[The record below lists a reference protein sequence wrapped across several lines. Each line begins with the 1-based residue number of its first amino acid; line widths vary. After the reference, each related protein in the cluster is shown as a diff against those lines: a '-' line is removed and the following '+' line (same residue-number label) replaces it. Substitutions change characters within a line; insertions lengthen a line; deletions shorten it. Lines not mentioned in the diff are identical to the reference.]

1 MVSKNFPYG
10 RVNWVTSVFLIG
22 TLAITLTAVPW
33 YIWHF
38 GLNWFL
44 VGLFLVYCAAT
55 GLSIT
60 MGYHRLFSHLSFKA
74 KWPVKLFVLVF
85 GSAAFENSTLDWVS
99 DHRRHHK
106 HVDQEDDPYDITK
119 GFFHAHIGWMLFKL
133 KPEPPLDNVTDLQR
147 DPLVMW
153 QHRYTHIIG
162 ALVGFVLPMLLGAA
176 YGWFSGGTLEAVGI
190 QALGGL
196 LIGGVLRVVCVQHST
211 FCINSVCH
219 CLGSR
224 PYSTRCSARDS
235 ALVALIT
242 FGEGYHNYHHEFQH
256 DYRNGVKWWQFD
268 PTKWTVW
275 TLNKL
280 GMTSD
285 LRRVPTSRILL
296 AELTEVRH
304 QLDTGLEKTTMSL
317 SAQAREMVAHSIEAV
332 QATSARLAA
341 RIGELQELA
350 KEKMEITREK
360 VRELRRLIAEDLQ
373 TARRHLE
380 AIREQVA
387 LTQAMPAAG

>member
-1 MVSKNFPYG
+1 MTSHRFPYA

-22 TLAITLTAVPW
+22 TLSVALTAVPW
-33 YIWHF
+33 YLWQY

-44 VGLFLVYCAAT
+44 VVMFFAYCSAT

-106 HVDQEDDPYDITK
+106 HVDEEEDPYDISK

-133 KPEPPLDNVTDLQR
+133 KPEPPLDNVGDLQK

-153 QHRYTHIIG
+153 QHKYTHLIG
-162 ALVGFVLPMLLGAA
+162 AFVGFVLPTLLGAVF
-176 YGWFSGGTLEAVGI
+176 GWLSVGTWTAVGV

-196 LIGGVLRVVCVQHST
+196 LIVGVLRTVFVQHST

-219 CLGSR
+219 CLGRR

-235 ALVALIT
+235 ALVALVT
-242 FGEGYHNYHHEFQH
+242 FGEGYHNFHHEFQH

-275 TLNKL
+275 TLNKFGL
-280 GMTSD
+280 TSD
-285 LRRVPTSRILL
+285 LRRVPAPRILL
-296 AELTEVRH
+296 AELTEARL
-304 QLDTGLEKTTMSL
+304 QIDSRLEKTTTPL

-332 QATSARLAA
+332 QAISQRLAA
-341 RIGELQELA
+341 RIGELQA
-350 KEKMEITREK
+350 SARDKMEITRET
-360 VRELRRLIAEDLQ
+360 VREWRRQIEADLQ
-373 TARRHLE
+373 AARRHLQT
-380 AIREQVA
+380 IHEQVA
-387 LTQAMPAAG
+387 HLQAVPAAG